1 MSQASPRLS
10 SAACRWSAVLTC
22 CLGPLSGLAGC
33 GKGQPKGPVTAESS
47 AYQVDDGS
55 PENKAAVRAATAP
68 PAGSAIPVADPY
80 AAVATNLND
89 PPSGSGPRPATR
101 SGEPVRTPG
110 IPADPSLPGG
120 PSVNPP
126 PRTSPGL
133 PGANGDSYAVPATK
147 AALLTFLQELRT
159 RQPQGANQTQLLD
172 DYRKIQGARI
182 AAADKLA
189 SLSAE
194 KQDRLAAAMSK
205 VEALRELS
213 QLGPE
218 YQKELHGYCR
228 VLLKDKDADIAR
240 VGRLVL
246 FNLAVEDLVQ
256 QKSVEVAPIF
266 DELKSLVADGA
277 KNPGVFLVASQAA
290 MVMQQLGHKDLAKEA
305 FQLLGT
311 TYRDSQDPEV
321 QVRARELLLQVKVFD
336 VDLYAKVNAMMKGEP
351 NSVVPVLD
359 ALRSLLSSEKPD
371 AALLD
376 FMGKAVRFIEMARQ
390 YATAA
395 QAYALVETA
404 FQNSPDKK
412 LADEA
417 TATAERG
424 RRRVAL
430 VGQPLAVTGVRL
442 DGTPFDWSKYRGK
455 VVLVSFWA
463 TGSEACLAEIS
474 NLYRVFTRYRGKGFE
489 VVGVCLDQDPKAV
502 EQFLEPQP
510 LPWPMVLGSDPA
522 ARGLKLPLA
531 VQCGIDDI
539 PFMVLVDP
547 SGKVK
552 DIHVRGA
559 ELDRQLAALLG
570 PVGPE
575 AKTSPAQPDRSPA
588 EPDRT
593 SQPKVPGR

>member
-22 CLGPLSGLAGC
+22 CLGPLIGLAGC

-47 AYQVDDGS
+47 AYQVEDGS
-55 PENKAAVRAATAP
+55 PESKAAARAATAP
-68 PAGSAIPVADPY
+68 PAGSAIPAADPY
-80 AAVATNLND
+80 AALSTNLND
-89 PPSGSGPRPATR
+89 PPNGSGSRPATR
-101 SGEPVRTPG
+101 SVEPVRTPG
-110 IPADPSLPGG
+110 KPADPSLPDG
-120 PSVNPP
+120 PGVNPP
-126 PRTSPGL
+126 PRTSSGL
-133 PGANGDSYAVPATK
+133 SGPNGDSYAVPATK

-246 FNLAVEDLVQ
+246 FSLAVDDLVQ

-277 KNPGVFLVASQAA
+277 KNPGIFLVASQAA
-290 MVMQQLGHKDLAKEA
+290 MVMQRLGHKELAKEA

-311 TYRDSQDPEV
+311 TYQDSQDPEV

-336 VDLYAKVNAMMKGEP
+336 VDLYAKVDAMMKGEP
-351 NSVVPVLD
+351 NSVAPVLD
-359 ALRSLLSSEKPD
+359 ALKSLLSSEKPD
-371 AALLD
+371 AALLE

-390 YATAA
+390 YATAT

-404 FQNSPDKK
+404 FQNGPDKK

-430 VGQPLAVTGVRL
+430 VGQPFAVTGVRL

-463 TGSEACLAEIS
+463 TSSEACLAEIS

-510 LPWPMVLGSDPA
+510 LPWPTVLGSDPA

-552 DIHVRGA
+552 EIHVRGA
-559 ELDRQLAALLG
+559 ELDQQLAALLG
-570 PVGPE
+570 PVAPE
-575 AKTSPAQPDRSPA
+575 AKTPPTQPDRSPA

-593 SQPKVPGR
+593 PQPK

>member
-33 GKGQPKGPVTAESS
+33 GKSQPKGPVTAESS
-47 AYQVDDGS
+47 AYQVDEGS
-55 PENKAAVRAATAP
+55 PESKAAARAATAP
-68 PAGSAIPVADPY
+68 PAGSAIPAADPY
-80 AAVATNLND
+80 ASVSTNLND
-89 PPSGSGPRPATR
+89 PPNGSGSRPATR
-101 SGEPVRTPG
+101 RGEPVPTSG
-110 IPADPSLPGG
+110 QPADPSLPGG
-120 PSVNPP
+120 PGVNP

-133 PGANGDSYAVPATK
+133 PGPNNDSYAVPTTK

-159 RQPQGANQTQLLD
+159 RRPQGTNQTQLLD
-172 DYRKIQGARI
+172 DFRKIQGVRI

-240 VGRLVL
+240 LGRLVL
-246 FNLAVEDLVQ
+246 FSLAVDDLVQ
-256 QKSVEVAPIF
+256 QKGVEVAPIF
-266 DELKSLVADGA
+266 DELKSLVADSA
-277 KNPGVFLVASQAA
+277 KDPGVFLVASQAA

-311 TYRDSQDPEV
+311 TYQDSQDPEV

-351 NSVVPVLD
+351 NSVAPVLD
-359 ALRSLLSSEKPD
+359 ALKSLLSSEQPD

-390 YATAA
+390 YETAA
-395 QAYALVETA
+395 QAYALVEAT
-404 FQNSPDKK
+404 FKNSPDKK

-417 TATAERG
+417 TASAERG
-424 RRRVAL
+424 RRRAAL
-430 VGQPLAVTGVRL
+430 VGQPFTVTGVQL
-442 DGTPFDWSKYRGK
+442 DGTPFDWSRYRGK
-455 VVLVSFWA
+455 VVLVNFWA
-463 TGSEACLAEIS
+463 TSSEACLAEIS
-474 NLYRVFTRYRGKGFE
+474 NLHRVFTRYHDKGFE

-510 LPWPMVLGSDPA
+510 LPWPMVLGADPA

-552 DIHVRGA
+552 EIHVRGA

-575 AKTSPAQPDRSPA
+575 AKTLPAQPDRSPA

>member
-10 SAACRWSAVLTC
+10 SASCHWSAVLTC
-22 CLGPLSGLAGC
+22 CLGTLIGLAGC

-55 PENKAAVRAATAP
+55 PESKAAARAATAP
-68 PAGSAIPVADPY
+68 PAGSATPAADPY
-80 AAVATNLND
+80 ASVSTNLND
-89 PPSGSGPRPATR
+89 PPRGSGPRTATR
-101 SGEPVRTPG
+101 SGEPVPTPG
-110 IPADPSLPGG
+110 EPADPSLAGG
-120 PSVNPP
+120 PGVNPP
-126 PRTSPGL
+126 PRTSPG
-133 PGANGDSYAVPATK
+133 ANGDSYTAPATK
-147 AALLTFLQELRT
+147 EGLLTFLQELRT
-159 RQPQGANQTQLLD
+159 RRPQGANQTQLAD

-228 VLLKDKDADIAR
+228 LLLKDKDADITR
-240 VGRLVL
+240 LGRLVL
-246 FNLAVEDLVQ
+246 FSLAVDDLAQ
-256 QKSVEVAPIF
+256 QKGVEVAPIF
-266 DELKSLVADGA
+266 DELKSLVVDSA
-277 KNPGVFLVASQAA
+277 KDPGVFLVASQAA

-311 TYRDSQDPEV
+311 TYQDSQDPEV

-351 NSVVPVLD
+351 NSVAPVLD
-359 ALRSLLSSEKPD
+359 ALKSLLSSEKPD
-371 AALLD
+371 TALLD

-390 YATAA
+390 YETAA
-395 QAYALVETA
+395 QAYALVDAA

-417 TATAERG
+417 NTSAERG

-430 VGQPLAVTGVRL
+430 VGQPFTVTGVQL
-442 DGTPFDWSKYRGK
+442 DGTPFDWGKYRGK
-455 VVLVSFWA
+455 VVLVNFWA
-463 TGSEACLAEIS
+463 TNSEACLAEIS
-474 NLYRVFTRYRGKGFE
+474 NLQRVFTRYHDKGFE

-510 LPWPMVLGSDPA
+510 LPWPTVLGPDPA

-539 PFMVLVDP
+539 PFMVLVDR

-552 DIHVRGA
+552 ELHVRGA

-570 PVGPE
+570 PVAPE
-575 AKTSPAQPDRSPA
+575 AKTPPAQPELSPA

-593 SQPKVPGR
+593 PQPK